1 MHRRINRRLEWE
13 SDSTRIFI
21 VSPTVLLPH
30 KLRRYEWGHISLNI
44 IAGILTGG
52 NPMQKNSEN
61 FSIQDAMR
69 LASTPAGQE
78 LLSLLRRSD
87 SAQLQQAAQLASA
100 GNYTQAQQLLSG
112 FLRDPEVQ
120 QLLYQLGG
128 K

>member
-1 MHRRINRRLEWE
+1 
-13 SDSTRIFI
+13 
-21 VSPTVLLPH
+21 
-30 KLRRYEWGHISLNI
+30 
-44 IAGILTGG
+44 
-52 NPMQKNSEN
+52 MQKNSEN

-78 LLSLLRRSD
+78 LLSLLRRND

-120 QLLYQLGG
+120 QLLFQLGG

>member
-1 MHRRINRRLEWE
+1 
-13 SDSTRIFI
+13 
-21 VSPTVLLPH
+21 
-30 KLRRYEWGHISLNI
+30 
-44 IAGILTGG
+44 
-52 NPMQKNSEN
+52 MQKNSEN

-112 FLRDPEVQ
+112 FLQDPEVQ
-120 QLLYQLGG
+120 QLLFQLGG

>member
-1 MHRRINRRLEWE
+1 
-13 SDSTRIFI
+13 
-21 VSPTVLLPH
+21 
-30 KLRRYEWGHISLNI
+30 
-44 IAGILTGG
+44 
-52 NPMQKNSEN
+52 MQKNSEN

-78 LLSLLRRSD
+78 LLSLLRQSD

-120 QLLYQLGG
+120 QLLFQLGG

>member
-1 MHRRINRRLEWE
+1 
-13 SDSTRIFI
+13 
-21 VSPTVLLPH
+21 
-30 KLRRYEWGHISLNI
+30 
-44 IAGILTGG
+44 
-52 NPMQKNSEN
+52 MQKNSEN

-78 LLSLLRRSD
+78 LLSLLRRCD

-112 FLRDPEVQ
+112 FLQDPEVQ
-120 QLLYQLGG
+120 QLLFQLGG

>member
-1 MHRRINRRLEWE
+1 MNEIDRNHPF
-13 SDSTRIFI
+13 S
-21 VSPTVLLPH
+21 LL
-30 KLRRYEWGHISLNI
+30 I

-120 QLLYQLGG
+120 QLLFQLGG